1 MKTKIKTIT
10 KNQRLQLIGLLVL
23 AGKHMKML
31 ESISESALEITGE
44 KEKDG
49 TPSTC
54 GHTNDAIWDENRRD
68 ADALLERL
76 EIKVRK

>member
-31 ESISESALEITGE
+31 ESISESVVEITGE

>member
-1 MKTKIKTIT
+1 MKTIS
-10 KNQRLQLIGLLVL
+10 KNQHLQLVGLLTL
-23 AGKHMKML
+23 AGRHMKML
-31 ESISESALEITGE
+31 ESISEAALSITGE

-76 EIKVRK
+76 KIKVRK